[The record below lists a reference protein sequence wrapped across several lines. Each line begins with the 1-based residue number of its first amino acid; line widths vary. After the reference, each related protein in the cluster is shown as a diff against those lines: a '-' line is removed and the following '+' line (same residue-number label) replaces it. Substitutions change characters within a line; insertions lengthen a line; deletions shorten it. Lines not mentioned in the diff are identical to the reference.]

1 MGCCQSTRPAD
12 RPTANVEAD
21 SDQDQYLYAFILPF
35 AYSDLPS
42 SVIVKVGHTIQP
54 AQRLQQHKNNLGKI
68 PIQCHFPDF
77 GFPCSCL
84 EQCSSEEGHCIKV
97 CKENETNILFLVNMN
112 VTADR
117 DIERVERCVRA
128 LIGSPIMNS
137 ALDVFRSLTDGQR
150 KKCNETEWVVSKM
163 RTCKVI
169 QREFRDGNF
178 EYISRGSNPGEQFL
192 SSLANATGHQN
203 IRVVCQQEGGVIFT
217 ANAYTVPE

>member
-35 AYSDLPS
+35 AYSDRS
-42 SVIVKVGHTIQP
+42 SVIVKVGHTTQP

-77 GFPCSCL
+77 G
-84 EQCSSEEGHCIKV
+84 SSEEGHCIKV
-97 CKENETNILFLVNMN
+97 CKENETILFLVNMN
-112 VTADR
+112 VTV

-128 LIGSPIMNS
+128 LIGSPITNS

-163 RTCKVI
+163 KTCEVI

-178 EYISRGSNPGEQFL
+178 EYISPGSNPGEQFL

-203 IRVVCQQEGGVIFT
+203 IHVVCQQEGGVVFT
-217 ANAYTVPE
+217 ANAYTVPK